1 MRRHPA
7 QVVHVHNGSLTI
19 RLIARLAGAVCVV
32 QHAHSPI
39 VEPDLSPISHSNFRG
54 ADAVIAPSK
63 AVADCISKTRTQVI
77 YAGIEAGPNPPLAPP
92 FEGAFR
98 IGILS
103 RLVPLKRIEAVIEA
117 SAQLSAMGIEIQTEI
132 CGEGPTEPMLRDLV
146 ERLGLVERVRFLGW
160 RTDTAALL
168 ASWHLLV
175 MPSMFEGFP
184 IAVLEAM
191 AAGRAVV
198 ASNVGGV
205 PELVDDGVSGILIPA
220 GDAAALAH
228 AIREL
233 ALDRPRL
240 LGMGYEGWKRVNA
253 HYSIDRMA
261 LQTIALYNRLLTMKE
276 IRF

>member
-1 MRRHPA
+1 
-7 QVVHVHNGSLTI
+7 
-19 RLIARLAGAVCVV
+19 
-32 QHAHSPI
+32 
-39 VEPDLSPISHSNFRG
+39 
-54 ADAVIAPSK
+54 
-63 AVADCISKTRTQVI
+63 
-77 YAGIEAGPNPPLAPP
+77 
-92 FEGAFR
+92 
-98 IGILS
+98 
-103 RLVPLKRIEAVIEA
+103 LVPLKRIEAVIEA